1 MASAKK
7 SQYLDSLSIK
17 DIFPRGENN
26 TTLPQDQ
33 ILVTD
38 GQGGTVWQS
47 VSALTGGGAFTTIH
61 TTPSTIIA
69 RVSNPAI
76 SFLNGPNAGLTL
88 DPTAPNTLRLYAN
101 AFNQVAISG
110 NYIGAST
117 LSAYDNPTNTYKSTL
132 SFIAGENI
140 SLSADSSGN
149 TLSFSAVPA
158 SNATTSTISSFLT
171 NMSTLNAS
179 FGSNITSFSSPYSAQ
194 PFIQY
199 GSTMTNS
206 NGQATVTF
214 SALTPNGKP
223 YKNANYTVQLTYHYS
238 LTPALLKPLS
248 FLIISSNAFTAYG
261 DANRT
266 VAWTT
271 YGQII

>member
-117 LSAYDNPTNTYKSTL
+117 LSAYDNTYKSTL

-206 NGQATVTF
+206 SGQATVTF

-238 LTPALLKPLS
+238 LTPALVKPLS
-248 FLIISSNAFTAYG
+248 FLINSSNAFTAYG

-266 VAWTT
+266 MYWTT